1 MPFSSYVLVILNE
14 NIFLFFTLT
23 FFNTLVTLAQ
33 IQAQT
38 TFDQKLSAISQQRS
52 DIENE
57 VQRLTRQYEVALASH
72 NLAQL
77 KAVLEQSKP
86 LTSTNLTL
94 MQLDAEEILDSIY
107 YDNHN
112 CVLSGRQQLLAHF
125 SWANCC
131 ARLLRTVQVEASAA
145 ISGLTTGTP
154 PPRYVLS
161 EEVALTGKV
170 MDNRIEK
177 TAYKL
182 IEVDTLIDKAK
193 ANNSSSSSSSSH
205 HALNHT
211 TALLEGQTRIKVLQL
226 LKEFSTKMISLK
238 KELETVYYGE
248 MERLRLRGEE
258 MHLLPRF
265 LLFELMLDVLS
276 SSVELAQMYLRAIEN
291 HDKF

>member
-1 MPFSSYVLVILNE
+1 MPFSSYALVILNK
-14 NIFLFFTLT
+14 NIFSVFYINVFLYTIGITL
-23 FFNTLVTLAQ
+23 
-33 IQAQT
+33 AQT

-182 IEVDTLIDKAK
+182 IEVDTLMDKAM
-193 ANNSSSSSSSSH
+193 ANNSSSH

-226 LKEFSTKMISLK
+226 LKEFSTEMISLK
-238 KELETVYYGE
+238 KELETVYYRE
-248 MERLRLRGEE
+248 VERLRLRGEE
-258 MHLLPRF
+258 MHLVPRF

-276 SSVELAQMYLRAIEN
+276 SSVELAQMYERAIEN